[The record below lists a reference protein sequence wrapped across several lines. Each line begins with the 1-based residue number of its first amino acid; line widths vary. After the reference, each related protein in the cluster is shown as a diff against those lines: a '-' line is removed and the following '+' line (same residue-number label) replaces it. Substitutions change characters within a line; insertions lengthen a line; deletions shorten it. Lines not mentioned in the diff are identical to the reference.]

1 MKRSFL
7 DISNDIAETKAD
19 FWLSEEEIDEKLSVL
34 YYELANKENGVYW
47 YYKNLDKT
55 IELAMD
61 YKKQM
66 DDKIKKLKYTQ
77 KKLKDIVIDA
87 YTDTDELPKYDDFNP
102 LKILKSASVEI
113 IDELVIPMEYFIKV
127 ETLKLDKKRILKDL
141 KEGIKIPGC
150 ELKRKPYIRGLK

>member
-1 MKRSFL
+1 MTDEQIINILNFIPLENGNYITSKNKYESYDAENFTSIVEIKKRSSYY
-7 DISNDIAETKAD
+7 D
-19 FWLSEEEIDEKLSVL
+19 LSL
-34 YYELANKENGVYW
+34 
-47 YYKNLDKT
+47 
-55 IELAMD
+55 IE
-61 YKKQM
+61 
-66 DDKIKKLKYTQ
+66 KLKYTQ

-102 LKILKSASVEI
+102 LKILNSASVEI

-127 ETLKLDKKRILKDL
+127 ETLKLDKKKILKDL